1 MIDLMQTGRPPKL
14 ARTPLGQRVADTR
27 EKAGLTQTEL
37 GQKLGISQRVIA
49 NWERKPVAL
58 RAEQLA
64 ALADALGVSADYLL
78 GRPDAKQPVQK
89 GPPGKLRLA
98 FEKAYQLPRNQ
109 QNRIVEFVEAYVN
122 QYASKAS

>member
-1 MIDLMQTGRPPKL
+1 MIVVMPAGRPPKL
-14 ARTPLGQRVADTR
+14 ERTPLGQRMADAR

-37 GQKLGISQRVIA
+37 GQKLGISQRVVA

-64 ALADALGVSADYLL
+64 ALADALGVTADYLL
-78 GRPDAKQPVQK
+78 GRPDARQPAPK
-89 GPPGKLRLA
+89 GPPGKLRVA

-109 QNRIVEFVEAYVN
+109 QNRIVEFVEAYVDR
-122 QYASKAS
+122 YAAKAS